1 MQRYFSRKDIL
12 GKSLSEVDEE
22 LADQLKSH
30 RDEKKATE
38 VKLHGKSYSF
48 IVQKDIKAGFLM
60 DVSYYAAIKEQYD
73 DSRIVLG
80 QLFLDNYY

>member
-22 LADQLKSH
+22 LADQLKSN

-38 VKLHGKSYSF
+38 VRLHGKSYSF
-48 IVQKDIKAGFLM
+48 IVQKDINVRFFDGRFILCGHQRT
-60 DVSYYAAIKEQYD
+60 V
-73 DSRIVLG
+73 
-80 QLFLDNYY
+80 